1 MYTVYAL
8 ESLPDPCRASIFLA
22 GPTPRD
28 PATPS
33 WRPEALRLLAELGY
47 TGVVIIPE
55 AQGGEWRH
63 SYLEQ
68 ADWEVAMRARADLI
82 VFWVPRELTAMPAF
96 TTNVEF
102 GEDYDSCRCL
112 YGRPVEAPKCR
123 YLDVRWHAMTGRAP
137 HNNLRDV
144 LAEAVALLGDG
155 ADRHCIERD
164 VPLAVWRSEPF
175 TTWYQQLTATGH
187 DLRLFQ
193 VRYVLPLGPRHPA
206 SPLFGILARA
216 AASGNGDSCL
226 DAKELFLVSTP
237 PVCDDTMPV

>member
-33 WRPEALRLLAELGY
+33 WRLEALRLLAELGY
-47 TGVVIIPE
+47 TGAVIIPE
-55 AQGGEWRH
+55 ARGGEWRH

-112 YGRPVEAPKCR
+112 YGRPVEAPKCH
-123 YLDVRWHAMTGRAP
+123 YLDVRWHAMTGREP
-137 HNNLRDV
+137 HNDLRDV
-144 LAEAVALLGDG
+144 LAEAVTLLGEG
-155 ADRHCIERD
+155 ADRRGIERD
-164 VPLAVWRSEPF
+164 VVSTADGYRPRFAAVP
-175 TTWYQQLTATGH
+175 G
-187 DLRLFQ
+187 
-193 VRYVLPLGPRHPA
+193 VLC
-206 SPLFGILARA
+206 A
-216 AASGNGDSCL
+216 AARVAPSRLAALWHLGSHGGL
-226 DAKELFLVSTP
+226 GKW
-237 PVCDDTMPV
+237 